1 MDLSNI
7 KKVFISGIGG
17 IGVSALARFFI
28 AKGIEVVGSDLVMSE
43 ITEALQKIGVK
54 VFPEQKADNVTPD
67 FDLFIYSAAVPATNP
82 ERLKAKELNLTQRS
96 YFEALGELSRD
107 FKTIAVSGTHGK
119 STTTAMIGAILMKAE
134 KDPTIIVGSQYEKFE
149 HNFHFGKSDLFVVES
164 CEYRAHMLLLKPWTI
179 VLNNIEA
186 DHLDFYKDLN
196 HIVQT
201 FQQFVNGLRSP
212 DDLLVINND
221 DLNIRRLVLPKCR
234 IVRYGI
240 ANGADVSVDNI
251 RKLPGKQI
259 FDVIYYGHNIGEFE
273 LKIPGDFNIYNAL
286 AAISFCLTLDVPIG
300 IIKECLKEFKGIWRR
315 FEMIG
320 NDEIT
325 VISDYAHHPT
335 AVKSTLKAAREFFP
349 GRRIVAI
356 FQPHQHD
363 RTKRLFNEFANSFDL
378 ADVVVLPEIYDVA
391 GREEGIE
398 ISSADLV
405 EEIKKITPKKQ
416 IVYAK
421 DLAETVLKVNELK
434 KNEDVVLV
442 MGAGD
447 VYTIV
452 ENIS

>member
-7 KKVFISGIGG
+7 KKVFLSGIGG
-17 IGVSALARFFI
+17 IGVSALARFFV
-28 AKGIEVVGSDLVMSE
+28 AKGIEVAGSDLVMSE
-43 ITEALQKIGVK
+43 ITEALEKLGVK
-54 VFPEQKADNVTPD
+54 IYSEQRAANITPD
-67 FDLFIYSAAVPATNP
+67 LNLFIYSAAVPSDNA
-82 ERLKAKELNLTQRS
+82 ERIAAKELGLAQRS

-119 STTTAMIGAILMKAE
+119 STTTAMIGAVLLKAE
-134 KDPTIIVGSQYEKFE
+134 KDPTIIVGSCYEKFDC
-149 HNFHFGKSDLFVVES
+149 NFHYGHSDLFVVES

-201 FQQFVNGLRSP
+201 FQQFVNGLRLQ

-234 IVRYGI
+234 IVRYGL
-240 ANGADVSVDNI
+240 ASGADVCADNI
-251 RKLPGKQI
+251 RKLPGKQF
-259 FDVIYYGHNIGEFE
+259 FDVVYYGHNIGEFE
-273 LKIPGDFNIYNAL
+273 LNIPGDFNIYNAL
-286 AAISFCLTLDVPIG
+286 ATISFCLTLDIPIG

-315 FEMIG
+315 FEIIK
-320 NDEIT
+320 NEEIA

-335 AVKSTLKAAREFFP
+335 AVKSTIKAVREFFP
-349 GRRIVAI
+349 GRRIVAV

-363 RTKRLFNEFANSFDL
+363 RTKKLFNEFLSSFEL
-378 ADVVVLPEIYDVA
+378 ADVVVLSEIYDVA

-405 EEIKKITPKKQ
+405 EAIKKISLMKQ
-416 IVYAK
+416 IFFAQ
-421 DLAETVLKVNELK
+421 DLAETMSKINELK
-434 KNEDVVLV
+434 KQEDVILV

-447 VYTIV
+447 IYTIV
-452 ENIS
+452 KSL